1 MKKITRGFEIDYDQW
16 FDLFLPIANFSSS
29 ACGPSHSDGD
39 VEFLF
44 GFETYGKDL
53 AHVIK
58 VAKDTPNHVWT
69 LVEEDNGSLVLR
81 AGYHVVNRLAY
92 LITENPWIN
101 PKQFA
106 YQFKCDVA
114 CNNCGWSG
122 SADSLVIGIMG
133 DFDTPKDLC
142 PSCECASDF
151 TELLESELAQSYAL
165 IAS

>member
-1 MKKITRGFEIDYDQW
+1 MRKITRGFEIDYDQW
-16 FDLFLPIANFSSS
+16 FDVFLPIANFSPS

-58 VAKDTPNHVWT
+58 VAKGTPNHVWT
-69 LVEEDNGSLVLR
+69 LIEEDNGSLVLI

-92 LITENPWIN
+92 LITENPWTN

-106 YQFKCDVA
+106 YQFKPTIS
-114 CNNCGWSG
+114 CNNCGWFG
-122 SADSLVIGIMG
+122 LTDSLEIESIA
-133 DFDTPKDLC
+133 DTETFNDLC
-142 PSCECASDF
+142 PTCHHSDF
-151 TELLESELAQSYAL
+151 SEIVEDAYVL
-165 IAS
+165 IAN